1 MIITAKI
8 PILYKGK
15 QYSVGETLPT
25 DNELMINLWIE
36 AGSVKVEEDAKE
48 LKLSKEDDLNYK
60 LEEENLEED
69 TKENEEDKV
78 EGELIEE
85 SQEEPIEA
93 PKAKSVTAQAGLAGE
108 AINSETEENVVG
120 RVPKTASRAKGKNK

>member
-25 DNELMINLWIE
+25 DNELMVNLWIE
-36 AGSVKVEEDAKE
+36 AGSVKVEEDVKE
-48 LKLSKEDDLNYK
+48 FQVSEEVNLNEKPEDNLNERS
-60 LEEENLEED
+60 EEETLEED
-69 TKENEEDKV
+69 TKENEDDK
-78 EGELIEE
+78 EE
-85 SQEEPIEA
+85 KPIEV
-93 PKAKSVTAQAGLAGE
+93 PKAKSVTAQAGLVGE